1 MSERGAR
8 RALLIGLLIG
18 ASPACAEPSVT
29 ILDLPFR
36 ARALRGPGSEVAI
49 AVATSGLLPLARPR
63 SADPAT
69 PEPEA

>member
-8 RALLIGLLIG
+8 RALLVGLLIA
-18 ASPACAEPSVT
+18 ASPAGAEPSVA

-49 AVATSGLLPLARPR
+49 AVATAGV
-63 SADPAT
+63 
-69 PEPEA
+69 